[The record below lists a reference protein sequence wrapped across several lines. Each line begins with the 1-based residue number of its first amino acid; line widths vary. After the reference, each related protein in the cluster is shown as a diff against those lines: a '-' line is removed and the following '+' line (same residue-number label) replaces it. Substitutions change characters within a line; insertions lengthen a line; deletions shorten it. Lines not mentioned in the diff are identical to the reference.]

1 MQNTQFEI
9 KTTKVTIKN
18 KIDAINQEL
27 ESYLSQNEYIR
38 VIVDDYESMLKA
50 EERKF
55 FLGESSLFLVNS
67 RESKLID
74 TKLKAIALENDYFNT
89 KAGLF
94 NVLAISDVDLSQ

>member
-1 MQNTQFEI
+1 M
-9 KTTKVTIKN
+9 N

-27 ESYLSQNEYIR
+27 NSYVLQNDYTDI
-38 VIVDDYESMLKA
+38 IVDDYSKMLSA

-74 TKLKAIALENDYFNT
+74 AKLKGSRTI
-89 KAGLF
+89 
-94 NVLAISDVDLSQ
+94 VMWIMI

>member
-1 MQNTQFEI
+1 
-9 KTTKVTIKN
+9 
-18 KIDAINQEL
+18 
-27 ESYLSQNEYIR
+27 
-38 VIVDDYESMLKA
+38 MLKA

-74 TKLKAIALENDYFNT
+74 AKLKAIELENNFFNT

-94 NVLAISDVDLSQ
+94 NVLAISDVDLN